1 MSGLAALVDVATP
14 TMDGLITLAS
24 AARHKNY
31 RKEGLTLEK
40 MGIAGMPLESLW
52 AFI

>member
-1 MSGLAALVDVATP
+1 MSGLAGLVDVATP

-24 AARHKNY
+24 AARNKNY

-40 MGIAGMPLESLW
+40 MGISGMSMEVLRAS
-52 AFI
+52 I